1 MCFILLRKI
10 YVVASINFSPTSRM
24 ASGMPL
30 SYLSRFYV
38 EPGAP
43 AGVDRLGAEPLLARP
58 ALGQTGGSHTRKHKR
73 SKHKRRHVTRGGFN
87 PSIMGSFIK
96 NAAML
101 VPVAGISGYR
111 MIKNYKPM
119 HKTKSKAKKTKAKT
133 KKAKK

>member
-30 SYLSRFYV
+30 SYLSRSYV
-38 EPGAP
+38 EPSAP

-58 ALGQTGGSHTRKHKR
+58 ALSQTGGSHTRKHKL
-73 SKHKRRHVTRGGFN
+73 SKHKRKRVTRGGFS
-87 PSIMGSFIK
+87 PSIMGSFVQ

-101 VPVAGISGYR
+101 TPAAGITCYR
-111 MIKNYKPM
+111 MIKNFKGN
-119 HKTKSKAKKTKAKT
+119 KTSKSRKTRKT
-133 KKAKK
+133 RKTRR

>member
-1 MCFILLRKI
+1 
-10 YVVASINFSPTSRM
+10 M

-30 SYLSRFYV
+30 SYLSRSYV
-38 EPGAP
+38 EPSAP

-58 ALGQTGGSHTRKHKR
+58 ALGQIGGSHTRKHTRSKHKP